1 MGPLG
6 AVGVVGGVG
15 GLGQDVE
22 AGEQAEGLIEVEI
35 ADVTA
40 SLLIEQLQRQQAQQS
55 TGGGYHRRA
64 RIAGLVD
71 DLVEAQA
78 SQQGQEQKAPQQ
90 NLWVCFGSGS
100 RPRLCN
106 RANFATFAV
115 RKPYDFL
122 VTNFTLLFR
131 PSTAPDETSPL
142 ARNQF
147 RISGR

>member
-55 TGGGYHRRA
+55 TGGGYYLGA
-64 RIAGLVD
+64 GIAGVTD

-78 SQQGQEQKAPQQ
+78 SQQGREQKEA
-90 NLWVCFGSGS
+90 GDSGPEAS
-100 RPRLCN
+100 SGGEVQLATVSNGRGV
-106 RANFATFAV
+106 RA
-115 RKPYDFL
+115 DW
-122 VTNFTLLFR
+122 
-131 PSTAPDETSPL
+131 
-142 ARNQF
+142 
-147 RISGR
+147 

>member
-71 DLVEAQA
+71 DLVEAQP
-78 SQQGQEQKAPQQ
+78 SQQGQEQKEAGDAGPE
-90 NLWVCFGSGS
+90 VSSSGEVQLATVGNG
-100 RPRLCN
+100 RGV
-106 RANFATFAV
+106 RA
-115 RKPYDFL
+115 DW
-122 VTNFTLLFR
+122 
-131 PSTAPDETSPL
+131 
-142 ARNQF
+142 
-147 RISGR
+147 